1 MFVSPSLRRITV
13 LMNRLPKVGR
23 SPKPVPETLLISTF
37 SASDTSSLWWT
48 RGVMS
53 MFTPMFS

>member
-1 MFVSPSLRRITV
+1 MFVSPSLSRMTV
-13 LMNRLPKVGR
+13 LMNRLPKVG
-23 SPKPVPETLLISTF
+23 KPPNPSPETLLTSTF
-37 SASDTSSLWWT
+37 NASDTSSLWCT